1 MSHNPFHSAAAPDF
15 RQMSASDLRTGVMVL
30 SELVRDLKRFRDT
43 GDTRH
48 LRLWAEGTKGAEA
61 ASRFFPSAALVMRI
75 GGMPGPFPRE
85 AAMLL
90 GRNLVSDAEKLQR
103 SYKDIWRARPGR
115 AFHDIAARVKREERR
130 RKSRGWFGGPKSG
143 I

>member
-1 MSHNPFHSAAAPDF
+1 MSQNPFHSAAAPDF
-15 RQMSASDLRTGVMVL
+15 RQMSASDLRAGVMVL
-30 SELVRDLKRFRDT
+30 SELARDLRRFRDT

-61 ASRFFPSAALVMRI
+61 ASRFFPGAALVMRI
-75 GGMPGPFPRE
+75 ADMPSPVPRE

-90 GRNLVSDAEKLQR
+90 GRNLVSDAEKLLR

-115 AFHDIAARVKREERR
+115 SFHDIAARVKREKARPR
-130 RKSRGWFGGPKSG
+130 WPRWAKPK
-143 I
+143 

>member
-1 MSHNPFHSAAAPDF
+1 
-15 RQMSASDLRTGVMVL
+15 MSAVDLRAGVMVL
-30 SELVRDLKRFRDT
+30 SELARDLKRFRDT

-61 ASRFFPSAALVMRI
+61 ASRFFPGAALVMRI
-75 GGMPGPFPRE
+75 ADMPSPVPRE
-85 AAMLL
+85 ASLLL
-90 GRNLVSDAEKLQR
+90 GRNLVSDAEKLLR

-115 AFHDIAARVKREERR
+115 SFHDVAARVKREEQR
-130 RKSRGWFGGPKSG
+130 RKSRGWFRGPKSG